1 LSALPI
7 EPSLYQ
13 SLHQKETVMKTTKP
27 STAANPT
34 TAASS
39 AVTASIGATDGAKTT
54 PPESS
59 EALTGQP
66 AQIHDLSAYVVLCV
80 PPEMRLLLGEEI
92 YQQRVLDLEEMGAL
106 ITVRQTDKVL
116 FITAP
121 IRVAVPGAGG
131 LYSMAR
137 NGITVH
143 DAQAPKDEKNKKAI
157 GKAKVA
163 KAAKTRVR
171 KP

>member
-1 LSALPI
+1 
-7 EPSLYQ
+7 
-13 SLHQKETVMKTTKP
+13 MKTTKP
-27 STAANPT
+27 STVANAT
-34 TAASS
+34 TTSTAA
-39 AVTASIGATDGAKTT
+39 ASVCATIGATDSAKTT
-54 PPESS
+54 PPESN

-80 PPEMRLLLGEEI
+80 PPEMSLLLGEEV
-92 YQQRVLDLEEMGAL
+92 YQQRVQEIEEMGAL

-143 DAQAPKDEKNKKAI
+143 DAQAPKNQKNKKAA
-157 GKAKVA
+157 GKPKTVKRATKTA
-163 KAAKTRVR
+163 PKSATKTASNTPAAKR
-171 KP
+171 

>member
-1 LSALPI
+1 
-7 EPSLYQ
+7 
-13 SLHQKETVMKTTKP
+13 MKTTKP
-27 STAANPT
+27 STAANANA
-34 TAASS
+34 TAATS
-39 AVTASIGATDGAKTT
+39 AVTATIGATDGAKTT
-54 PPESS
+54 PPESN

-80 PPEMRLLLGEEI
+80 PPEMSLLLGEEV
-92 YQQRVLDLEEMGAL
+92 YQQRVQEIEEMGAL

-143 DAQAPKDEKNKKAI
+143 DAQAPKNQKNKKAA
-157 GKAKVA
+157 GKPKTVKRATKTA
-163 KAAKTRVR
+163 PKSATKTASNTPAAKR
-171 KP
+171 